1 MEEKLKYILNEE
13 KRKIRQKTK
22 NYTFIPRSHKKIKI
36 ERSSSQKEN
45 VNKLS
50 NEKINKT
57 LNNNEE
63 IVLTQEDLNILFS

>member
-1 MEEKLKYILNEE
+1 MLSNI
-13 KRKIRQKTK
+13 
-22 NYTFIPRSHKKIKI
+22 KIKI

-45 VNKLS
+45 VNQLS